1 MAAKGRNGLLE
12 VDRKSSDLR
21 FAWLAILL
29 CVQMVL
35 SVEARQPNVV
45 VILTDDQG
53 WGDLSAHGNTN
64 LSTPAIDSLARDG
77 ARFGSFLVS
86 PVCSP
91 TRAEFLTGRY
101 HPRSGVYGTSAGGE
115 RLDLDERT
123 IADAF
128 KGAGYSTGAFGKW
141 HNGMQWPYH
150 PNARGF
156 DEFYGFCSGHWGDY
170 FNPPLE
176 HNGELVQGEGFVPDD
191 ITNRAINFIDVNR
204 DQPFF
209 CFLAYNTPHSPM
221 QVPDEYWDRFA
232 NRELRMRHRDPERE
246 DEVFT
251 RAALAMC
258 ENIDWN
264 VGRVLDALEDRGLSD
279 HTIVVFFCDNGPNS
293 WRWNGGFRGRKGSTD
308 EGGVRSPLF
317 VRWPNGISAGV
328 RVPQVTAAIDLM
340 PTLCDLAGV
349 SGPEGGRPVDGVSLK
364 PLLQGNAD
372 EWPERIIYSHWNGR
386 VSARDD
392 RFRLDDKGTLYD
404 LTVDVG
410 QHVDV
415 TERFPEDAARLR
427 RAVTE
432 WREDV
437 LAELGE
443 DERPFVIGHPGSRF
457 TQIPARDAEGTGGIE
472 RSNRYPNCSFFTN
485 WTSTDEEIRWDIS
498 LPVAGRF
505 KVEVY
510 YTCSIDDVG
519 SLVELEFLN
528 ARLTARLDEAHDP
541 PLRGMENDRIERIES
556 YVKDFRRWDMGKIGL
571 SAGDGVLRLK
581 ALEIPGEQVMDF
593 RLMMLTR
600 LE

>member
-1 MAAKGRNGLLE
+1 MIVDVVESTKRRYLKGVLAAMLL
-12 VDRKSSDLR
+12 SGC
-21 FAWLAILL
+21 L
-29 CVQMVL
+29 CSQVAVL
-35 SVEARQPNVV
+35 ARQPNVV

-77 ARFGSFLVS
+77 ASFGAFLVS

-128 KGAGYSTGAFGKW
+128 KGAGYATGAFGKW

-176 HNGELVQGEGFVPDD
+176 HNGELVQGDGFLPDD
-191 ITNRAINFIDVNR
+191 ITNRAIGFIDANR

-209 CFLAYNTPHSPM
+209 CYLAYNTPHSPM

-246 DEVFT
+246 DEAFT

-264 VGRVLDALEDRGLSD
+264 VGRLLGALEDRGLSD
-279 HTIVVFFCDNGPNS
+279 DTIVVFFCDNGPNS

-328 RVPQVTAAIDLM
+328 RIPQVSAAIDLM

-349 SGPEGGRPVDGVSLK
+349 SGPEGGRPVDGLSLK

-372 EWPERIIYSHWNGR
+372 EWPERIIHSHWNGR

-392 RFRLDDKGTLYD
+392 RFRLDDKGRLYD
-404 LTVDVG
+404 LAADVG

-415 TERFPEDAARLR
+415 TERHPDDAARLR
-427 RAVTE
+427 RALTK
-432 WREDV
+432 WREEV
-437 LAELGE
+437 LSELDE

-485 WTSTDEEIRWDIS
+485 WTSTDEEIRWAVS

-510 YTCSIDDVG
+510 YTCSTDDVG
-519 SLVELEFLN
+519 SLVALEFLN

-556 YVKDFRRWDMGKIGL
+556 YVKYFRRWEMGEIGL